1 MKENSIWDRGRWSF
15 TGEVSFDFMTK
26 YIYEQLTNCVSFKYK
41 TILEFGSG
49 LGRLSYLALMDKA
62 KEVTLVDSSSKAI
75 LLSNELFKTEKK
87 NSYYIIHSDIYKF
100 DSKKKYDIV
109 FSSGLIE
116 HFFFCFMCYIIR
128 KHIKSAKFDCI
139 FVHPT
144 DNFYNTIINRFP
156 LSVMLYGFQKSYSI
170 EEINGYLRPLVSL
183 KHVSHNTF
191 HLFYTVPFLHNNE
204 KLNRLVDKNIFSRV
218 RKGLTITQKKKK
230 K

>member
-26 YIYEQLTNCVSFKYK
+26 YIYEQLTNCVSFKDK

-116 HFFFCFMCYIIR
+116 HFFRSERSYIIR

-218 RKGLTITQKKKK
+218 RKGLTITHIKLKK
-230 K
+230 